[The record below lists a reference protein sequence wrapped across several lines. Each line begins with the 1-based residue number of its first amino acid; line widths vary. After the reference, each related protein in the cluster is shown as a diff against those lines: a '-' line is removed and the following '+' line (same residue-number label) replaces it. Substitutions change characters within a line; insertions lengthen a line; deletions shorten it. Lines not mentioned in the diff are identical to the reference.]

1 MSAASISSFFFFN
14 IYMYTFVINY
24 DFYFC
29 VLLAAATAQISLG
42 SDVHSWPL
50 CWPLCW
56 RQYRKRTPKVD

>member
-1 MSAASISSFFFFN
+1 
-14 IYMYTFVINY
+14 MYTFVINY